1 MAKKILIADD
11 ETGIVKVM
19 MTRLTSQGYEV
30 LAALDGEE
38 TLRLTREKKPD
49 LILLD
54 YSMPK
59 MKGDEVCR
67 QIKNDPELKHIPIV
81 FITASPGFVG
91 HNVMQTTKADD
102 CLIKPFRSDVL
113 LKKIRQY
120 VG

>member
-1 MAKKILIADD
+1 MLKKILIADD

-19 MTRLTSQGYEV
+19 TTRLTSQGYEV
-30 LAALDGEE
+30 LVALDGEE
-38 TLRLTREKKPD
+38 ALRLIREKKPD

-59 MKGDEVCR
+59 IKGDAVCL
-67 QIKNDPELKHIPIV
+67 QIKKDPALKHIPVI

-102 CLIKPFRSDVL
+102 YLIKPFRSDVL